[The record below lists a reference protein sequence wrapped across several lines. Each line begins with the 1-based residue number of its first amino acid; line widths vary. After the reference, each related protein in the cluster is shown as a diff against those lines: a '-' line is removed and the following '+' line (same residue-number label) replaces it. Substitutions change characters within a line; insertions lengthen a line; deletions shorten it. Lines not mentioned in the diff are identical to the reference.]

1 MEKDKKILYSAMQPS
16 GVPSL
21 GNYLGALK
29 NWKNLQEDY
38 NCIFGVANMHA
49 ITVRQNPTEFRRR
62 IRDLFTL
69 FLGVLTLKKI
79 LCMFSLMFQLTQ
91 NCLGF

>member
-38 NCIFGVANMHA
+38 NCIFGVANVHA
-49 ITVRQNPTEFRRR
+49 ITVR
-62 IRDLFTL
+62 
-69 FLGVLTLKKI
+69 
-79 LCMFSLMFQLTQ
+79 
-91 NCLGF
+91 